1 MTAGASAPVR
11 KRAGAQQ
18 RREWLWAFVF
28 ISPWIIGFVVFTAG
42 PMIAS
47 LLLSFTNFDNVPQ
60 TPDKVVGLLNYQ
72 NMMTDKN
79 VGLALANTLYF
90 AVLFVPTSMIF
101 ALFLATLLN
110 RVGGRPAGFFR
121 TAFYLP
127 SITPAVAVGTFF
139 LLILNGQN
147 GLLNQ
152 FLGILGVPGPSWTS
166 DPSWVKI
173 AIVIMMLWSVGG
185 TVVIY
190 FAALRNVPVEMY
202 EAAKIDGANAWQQFR
217 SITVPFISGALFF
230 TLIINTIAALQM
242 FEQVYTMF
250 FGQQRTS
257 AGSTSALFY
266 VVYVFQEAFQFFK
279 MGYAAALSWVLF
291 VVIAIITVIQVRVG
305 GRLVYYG
312 GDDR

>member
-1 MTAGASAPVR
+1 
-11 KRAGAQQ
+11 
-18 RREWLWAFVF
+18 
-28 ISPWIIGFVVFTAG
+28 
-42 PMIAS
+42 
-47 LLLSFTNFDNVPQ
+47 
-60 TPDKVVGLLNYQ
+60 
-72 NMMTDKN
+72 
-79 VGLALANTLYF
+79 
-90 AVLFVPTSMIF
+90 
-101 ALFLATLLN
+101 
-110 RVGGRPAGFFR
+110 
-121 TAFYLP
+121 
-127 SITPAVAVGTFF
+127 
-139 LLILNGQN
+139 
-147 GLLNQ
+147 
-152 FLGILGVPGPSWTS
+152 
-166 DPSWVKI
+166 
-173 AIVIMMLWSVGG
+173 VGG

-190 FAALRNVPVEMY
+190 FAALRNVPLEMY
-202 EAAKIDGANAWQQFR
+202 EAARIDGANAWQQFR